1 MKIKE
6 NSYYSHENWGKVKV
20 LEIRGDEVQAQ
31 TNDTKFVSDVG
42 TVPVVKREQK
52 EEFVAKSKPANV
64 GISTP
69 ESNVEY
75 ELNELE

>member
-1 MKIKE
+1 MEIKE
-6 NSYYSHENWGKVKV
+6 NSYYSHKNWGKVKV
-20 LEIRGDEVQAQ
+20 LEVTDGEVQAQ
-31 TNDTKFVSDVG
+31 TSKTKFVSDVG
-42 TVPVVKREQK
+42 NVPLVKTEQK
-52 EEFVAKSKPANV
+52 NEFVAQSEPADV